1 MKSVFTSILF
11 SFTFF
16 FALAQNQSLQIPSYV
31 SLPKD
36 SILRKQLLTS
46 LTDFVSQIDK
56 PNEENKRVLNADLP
70 ETALLL
76 DEMKEIEK
84 SNKYK
89 EDHFFKASL
98 NNVFKLNDSL
108 FTIQLSYLAQR
119 NDTFMLRAMFTLIAQ
134 KQHGEIYF
142 KSPLKSNTIL
152 WKRMKVAN
160 TYIYYKNQINKAKAK
175 ECFKMTL
182 RYDKKLSAKILP
194 LEFYCCDN
202 YQEVLRLIG
211 VDYKSDY
218 NGKTYG
224 SLSSKESNQT
234 IEVNGTLTPSFKV
247 FDLHDLWHSRLRKI
261 LSTEVINRPV
271 DEGTAYLYGG
281 SWGLSWKEIL
291 KRFKQYAAEKKSAD
305 WIALYNESKNYDEKA
320 KFPLNVDFV
329 INALIIQKLEK
340 EKGFPAVLE
349 LLSCGKKEKD
359 NENYF
364 KALER
369 ICGIS
374 KTDFNKKVWD
384 LIVSN

>member
-1 MKSVFTSILF
+1 MKNIFTSILF
-11 SFTFF
+11 SITFLL
-16 FALAQNQSLQIPSYV
+16 ALGQSQSLQIPSYV

-46 LTDFVSQIDK
+46 LSDFMGQIDK
-56 PNEENKRVLNADLP
+56 PNAENTRVSNLDLP

-76 DEMKEIEK
+76 DEMKGIEK

-98 NNVFKLNDSL
+98 SNVFKLNDSL
-108 FTIQLSYLAQR
+108 FTIQLSYMAQR
-119 NDTFMLRAMFTLIAQ
+119 NDTLMLRAMITLLAQ
-134 KQHGEIYF
+134 RQHGEFYF

-152 WKRMKVAN
+152 WKSMKVAN
-160 TYIYYKNQINKAKAK
+160 THIYYKSQLNTSKAK
-175 ECFKMTL
+175 ECFNMTL
-182 RYDKKLSAKILP
+182 KYDKKLSAKIFQHT
-194 LEFYCCDN
+194 FYCCDN

-218 NGKTYG
+218 NGRTYG
-224 SLSSKESNQT
+224 SLSTKENNQS
-234 IEVNGTLTPSFKV
+234 IEVDGALTPSFKV
-247 FDLHDLWHSRLRKI
+247 FDSHDLWHSRLYKV
-261 LSTEVINRPV
+261 LSNDIINRPV

-281 SWGLSWKEIL
+281 SWGLSWKVIL
-291 KRFKQYAAEKKSAD
+291 KRFKQYAAENKNAD
-305 WIALYNESKNYDEKA
+305 WLVLYNESKNYDEKA

-329 INALIIQKLEK
+329 INALIIQNLEK
-340 EKGFPAVLE
+340 EKGFPAVME

-364 KALER
+364 KDLER

-384 LIVSN
+384 LIDSN

>member
-1 MKSVFTSILF
+1 MKSIFTILLF
-11 SFTFF
+11 SITFF
-16 FALAQNQSLQIPSYV
+16 LASAQFPNFQIPSYV

-46 LTDFVSQIDK
+46 LTDFMGQIDK
-56 PNEENKRVLNADLP
+56 PNAENTKVLNVDLP

-76 DEMKEIEK
+76 DEMKEMEK

-89 EDHFFKASL
+89 DDHFFKASFS
-98 NNVFKLNDSL
+98 NVFKLNDSL
-108 FTIQLSYLAQR
+108 FGIQLSYMAQR
-119 NDTFMLRAMFTLIAQ
+119 SDTFMLRAMFTLLAQ
-134 KQHGEIYF
+134 RQHGEFYF

-152 WKRMKVAN
+152 WKSMKVAN
-160 TYIYYKNQINKAKAK
+160 AQIYYKSQLNTSKAK
-175 ECFKMTL
+175 ECFNMTL
-182 RYDKKLSAKILP
+182 KYDKKLSAKILP

-218 NGKTYG
+218 NGRTYG
-224 SLSSKESNQT
+224 SLFTKENNQS
-234 IEVNGTLTPSFKV
+234 IEVDGVLTPSFKV
-247 FDLHDLWHSRLRKI
+247 FDPHDLWHSRLHKV
-261 LSTEVINRPV
+261 LSNDIINRPV

-291 KRFKQYAAEKKSAD
+291 KRFKKYASENKNVD
-305 WIALYNESKNYDEKA
+305 WLALYNESKNYDEKA

-329 INALIIQKLEK
+329 VNALIIKKLEK
-340 EKGFPAVLE
+340 EKGFPAVIE

-374 KTDFNKKVWD
+374 KTDFNKIIWD
-384 LIVSN
+384 LIDSN

>member
-1 MKSVFTSILF
+1 VLFTIYSLF
-11 SFTFF
+11 IS
-16 FALAQNQSLQIPSYV
+16 AQNQSVQIPIHL

-36 SILRKQLLTS
+36 SLLRKQLLTS
-46 LTDFVSQIDK
+46 LSDFINQIDK
-56 PNEENKRVLNADLP
+56 PNKDNTKVLNGDLP

-76 DEMKEIEK
+76 DEIKGIEK
-84 SNKYK
+84 SSKYK
-89 EDHFFKASL
+89 EDHFFKATL

-108 FTIQLSYLAQR
+108 FSVQLSYMAKR
-119 NDTFMLRAMFTLIAQ
+119 NDTLMLRAMFTILAQ
-134 KQHGEIYF
+134 RQQGAFYF

-160 TYIYYKNQINKAKAK
+160 TYIYYKNQIDKTKAE
-175 ECFKMTL
+175 ECFNMTL
-182 RYDKKLSAKILP
+182 RYDKKLSAKIIP
-194 LEFYCCDN
+194 LEFYCCDH
-202 YQEVLRLIG
+202 YQECLRIVG
-211 VDYKSDY
+211 VDFKSDY

-224 SLSSKESNQT
+224 SLFTEENNQS
-234 IEVNGTLTPSFKV
+234 IEVDGALTPSFKV
-247 FDLHDLWHSRLRKI
+247 FDSHDLWHNRLHKV
-261 LSTEVINRPV
+261 LSTDIINRPV

-291 KRFKQYAAEKKSAD
+291 KRFKKYAKENKNAD
-305 WIALYNESKNYDEKA
+305 WLVLYNESKNYDEKA

-340 EKGFPAVLE
+340 EKGFTAVLE

-384 LIVSN
+384 LIGSN